1 MPIGAYAEKQIMPED
16 KLVVVPDGVSN
27 EVASC
32 ITLKGITAEY
42 LLHRA
47 YPLKKVIKF
56 YIMQQLVDLVK
67 FYVLGLMH
75 LVQKLLELLVLKKKN
90 RLQKKMVVIM

>member
-1 MPIGAYAEKQIMPED
+1 MPED
-16 KLVVVPDGVSN
+16 KLVSVPDGVSN

-56 YIMQQLVDLVK
+56 YTMQLLVDLVK
-67 FYVLGLMH
+67 FYVRGQML
-75 LVQKLLELLVLKKKN
+75 LVQK
-90 RLQKKMVVIM
+90 